1 MDDKYP
7 FLPRQQ
13 LPRAF
18 RPNGA
23 IYIVKA
29 ELFMET
35 HCLLTDDTKPFFM
48 DKQKSIDIDTIEDL
62 KAAAEFNQ
70 RCLLN
75 SQA

>member
-1 MDDKYP
+1 MRIVGVSRV
-7 FLPRQQ
+7 FQ
-13 LPRAF
+13 
-18 RPNGA
+18 PNGA

-29 ELFMET
+29 DLFMQT
-35 HCLLTDDTKPFFM
+35 HSLLTNDTRPFSM